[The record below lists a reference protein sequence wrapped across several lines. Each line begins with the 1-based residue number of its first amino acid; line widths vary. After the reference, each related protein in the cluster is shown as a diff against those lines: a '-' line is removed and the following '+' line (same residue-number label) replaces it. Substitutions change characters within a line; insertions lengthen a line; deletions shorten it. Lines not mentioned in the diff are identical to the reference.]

1 MRVLDLESIRIKTGE
16 IARQIIVEYNPEKI
30 ILFGSFAWGKPG
42 PDSDIDLLII
52 KDTDQK
58 FFERSMAVRR
68 IIDGVLPVD
77 ILVRTPEEIK
87 KRLMLGDPF
96 YVNIIKNGKYLY
108 GK

>member
-1 MRVLDLESIRIKTGE
+1 MRVLDLESIRIKITE
-16 IARQIIVEYNPEKI
+16 IVRQIVAEYNPEKI
-30 ILFGSFAWGKPG
+30 ILFGSFAWGRPG
-42 PDSDIDLLII
+42 FDSDVDLLVI
-52 KDTDQK
+52 KNTDEG
-58 FFERSMAVRR
+58 FFERNMSVRK

-87 KRLMLGDPF
+87 KRLVLGDPF

>member
-1 MRVLDLESIRIKTGE
+1 MRVLDLESIRIKIAE
-16 IARQIIVEYNPEKI
+16 IVRQIVVEYNPEKI

-42 PDSDIDLLII
+42 SDSDVDLLVV
-52 KDTDQK
+52 KDTDEG
-58 FFERSMAVRR
+58 FFERNISVRK

-96 YVNIIKNGKYLY
+96 YGNIIKNGKYLY